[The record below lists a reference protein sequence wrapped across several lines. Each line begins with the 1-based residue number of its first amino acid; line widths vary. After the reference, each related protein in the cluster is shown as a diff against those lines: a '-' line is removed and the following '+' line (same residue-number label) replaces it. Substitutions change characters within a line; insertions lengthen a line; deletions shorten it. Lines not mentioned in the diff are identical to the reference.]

1 MTSVFFSEIAI
12 AVCGEHVGTPN
23 DGAVCTGFSGAHASQ
38 DLWGARMHCNI
49 GIGRTLSVGE
59 TGMEST
65 LWFQA
70 WLHGRF
76 W

>member
-1 MTSVFFSEIAI
+1 MTSVFFSEIVI
-12 AVCGEHVGTPN
+12 AVCGEHVGTAN
-23 DGAVCTGFSGAHASQ
+23 DGSVCTGFSGAYASQ
-38 DLWGARMHCNI
+38 DSWEARMHCNI
-49 GIGRTLSVGE
+49 GMVALLSAGE
-59 TGMEST
+59 TGIEST